1 MDVYTFFNNHQL
13 FSTML
18 ILNHSNFM
26 TFTLM
31 GIPGLESQHLWLSVP
46 FFSMFLT
53 ILIGNGSILFLV
65 ATEPTL
71 HSQMYLLLALLMV
84 ADLISTL
91 AVVPKLLCLFWFNDG
106 DIAANACF
114 TQMFFIHGSSVVR
127 SAILVSMAFD
137 RFVAIREPLRYNII
151 LSHSL
156 VGRLGLLALAKGVIL
171 ILPMP
176 LLLQRLTFCHTA
188 IPHTYCDH
196 MAVVKMACNHTRSSR
211 VYGLFVILLVV
222 GLDLLLIGFSYALIL
237 QAVVR
242 LSSQDATFK
251 ALNTCSAHL
260 FVILVTYVPALFSSI
275 THRIGHN
282 IPPHTHILL
291 ANLYLLLPSMFNP
304 IIYGIK
310 MKEIRGKVT
319 KCLCRGIAQNVNP
332 SNQPVS
338 K

>member
-1 MDVYTFFNNHQL
+1 MIIF
-13 FSTML
+13 
-18 ILNHSNFM
+18 NHSSFM

-46 FFSMFLT
+46 FASMFFA
-53 ILIGNGSILFLV
+53 ILIGNGTILFLV

-71 HSQMYLLLALLMV
+71 HTPMYLLLALLMV

-91 AVVPKLLCLFWFNDG
+91 ALVPKLLCLFWFNDQ

-114 TQMFFIHGSSVVR
+114 TQMFFIHGASVVR
-127 SAILVSMAFD
+127 SALLVAMAFD
-137 RFVAIREPLRYNII
+137 RFVAVREPLRYNTI

-156 VGRLGLLALAKGVIL
+156 VGRLGLLALVKGVIL

-176 LLLQRLTFCHTA
+176 LLLQRLTFCHIV

-196 MAVVKMACNHTRSSR
+196 MAVVKMGCGHTRPNR
-211 VYGLFVILLVV
+211 IYGLFVILLVV

-242 LSSQDATFK
+242 LNSQDAICK

-260 FVILVTYVPALFSSI
+260 FVILVTYVPALFSSV

-282 IPPHTHILL
+282 IPPHAHILL
-291 ANLYLLLPSMFNP
+291 ANLYLLLPSMLNP

-310 MKEIRGKVT
+310 MKEIRDKVN
-319 KCLCRGIAQNVNP
+319 KFLFRGT
-332 SNQPVS
+332 S
-338 K
+338 

>member
-1 MDVYTFFNNHQL
+1 
-13 FSTML
+13 
-18 ILNHSNFM
+18 M

-31 GIPGLESQHLWLSVP
+31 GTPGLESQHLWLSVP
-46 FFSMFLT
+46 FCSMFLA
-53 ILIGNGSILFLV
+53 ILIGNGSILFLL

-91 AVVPKLLCLFWFNDG
+91 AVVPKLLCLFWFNNQ

-127 SAILVSMAFD
+127 SALLVFMVFD
-137 RFVAIREPLRYNII
+137 YFVAICEPLRYNII

-156 VGRLGLLALAKGVIL
+156 VGRLGLLALAKEVIL

-176 LLLQRLTFCHTA
+176 LLLQRLTFCHAA

-196 MAVVKMACNHTRSSR
+196 MAMVKMACNHNRPHLI
-211 VYGLFVILLVV
+211 YGFFVILLVV

-237 QAVVR
+237 QAVVH
-242 LSSQDATFK
+242 LT
-251 ALNTCSAHL
+251 LNTCSAHL
-260 FVILVTYVPALFSSI
+260 FFILVTYVPALFSSI
-275 THRIGHN
+275 THPIGHD
-282 IPPHTHILL
+282 ISPHTHILL
-291 ANLYLLLPSMFNP
+291 ANLYLLLPSMLNP

-310 MKEIRGKVT
+310 MKEIRV
-319 KCLCRGIAQNVNP
+319 KCLCRGIA
-332 SNQPVS
+332 
-338 K
+338 

>member
-1 MDVYTFFNNHQL
+1 MKIF
-13 FSTML
+13 
-18 ILNHSNFM
+18 NHSSFM

-46 FFSMFLT
+46 FSSMFLA
-53 ILIGNGSILFLV
+53 ILLGNGTVLFLV

-71 HSQMYLLLALLMV
+71 RTPMYLLLALLMV

-91 AVVPKLLCLFWFNDG
+91 ALMPKLLCLFWFNDR

-114 TQMFFIHGSSVVR
+114 TQMFFIHGASVVR
-127 SAILVSMAFD
+127 SALLVAMAFD
-137 RFVAIREPLRYNII
+137 RFVAVCKPLRYNTI

-176 LLLQRLTFCHTA
+176 LLLQRLTFCHIV

-196 MAVVKMACNHTRSSR
+196 MAVVKMACGHTRPNR
-211 VYGLFVILLVV
+211 IYGLFVILLVV
-222 GLDLLLIGFSYALIL
+222 GLDLLLIGFSYVLIL

-242 LSSQDATFK
+242 LNSQDAIFK

-260 FVILVTYVPALFSSI
+260 FVILVTYAPALFSSV

-282 IPPHTHILL
+282 IPPHAHILL

-310 MKEIRGKVT
+310 MKEIQDKVN
-319 KCLCRGIAQNVNP
+319 KCLCRGT
-332 SNQPVS
+332 S
-338 K
+338 

>member
-1 MDVYTFFNNHQL
+1 MIIF
-13 FSTML
+13 
-18 ILNHSNFM
+18 NHSSFM

-46 FFSMFLT
+46 FSSMFLA
-53 ILIGNGSILFLV
+53 IFIGNGTILFLV

-71 HSQMYLLLALLMV
+71 RTPMYLLLALLMA

-91 AVVPKLLCLFWFNDG
+91 ALVPKLLCLFWFNDR

-114 TQMFFIHGSSVVR
+114 TQMFFIHGASVVR
-127 SAILVSMAFD
+127 SALLVAMAFD
-137 RFVAIREPLRYNII
+137 RFVAVCEPLRYNTF

-176 LLLQRLTFCHTA
+176 LLLQRLTFCHIV

-196 MAVVKMACNHTRSSR
+196 MAVVKMACGHTRPNR
-211 VYGLFVILLVV
+211 IYGLFVILLVV
-222 GLDLLLIGFSYALIL
+222 GLDLLLIGFSYAFIL

-242 LSSQDATFK
+242 LNSQAAICK

-260 FVILVTYVPALFSSI
+260 FVILVTYVPALFSSV
-275 THRIGHN
+275 THRIGRN
-282 IPPHTHILL
+282 IPPHAHILL
-291 ANLYLLLPSMFNP
+291 ANLYLLLPSMLNP

-310 MKEIRGKVT
+310 MKEIRDKVN
-319 KCLCRGIAQNVNP
+319 KCLCKRT
-332 SNQPVS
+332 S
-338 K
+338 